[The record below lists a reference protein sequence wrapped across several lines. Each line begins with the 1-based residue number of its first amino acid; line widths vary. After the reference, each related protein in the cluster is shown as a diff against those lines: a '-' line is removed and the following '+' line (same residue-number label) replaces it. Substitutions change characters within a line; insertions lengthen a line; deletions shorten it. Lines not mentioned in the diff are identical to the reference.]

1 MRIAVIVG
9 GFPCLSETFILR
21 QITGLLDRGHHVDI
35 FAGSAGNE
43 PVKHPD
49 VDKYRLLTRTHYLTQ
64 CACSEAAPV
73 RALKRLGLI
82 FTNFHRNPMVVL
94 KTFNVAA
101 YGKAAL
107 FLQILCQIAP
117 FLDKD
122 PYDILHCQFGP
133 IGELGLLLR
142 DTGVFHGKIITSFRG
157 FDISSY
163 VKEQGENT
171 YEDLFRRGDLFLCVS
186 EHIKADLI
194 RLGCDRE
201 KIIVHRSGIDPNTF
215 TVIPRELKKG
225 GKTTILTIARLV
237 EKKGVEY
244 GIRAIA
250 EILKKHPQIEY
261 KIAGDGPLKDK
272 LQRLIA
278 ELNVGD
284 KIELVGWRSQDQIA
298 QLLGR
303 ADILLAPSLTSSKG
317 DQEGIP
323 GVIMEAFATGLPVVS
338 TVHAGIPE
346 LVQDGASGFLVPEKN
361 VDALVE
367 KLEILIEQPQL
378 RYAMGRTGRKFVEQ
392 SYNIETLNNRLVDVY
407 QQLLRNEFS
416 PLIFNKTD

>member
-9 GFPCLSETFILR
+9 GFPSLSETFILR
-21 QITGLLDRGHHVDI
+21 QITGLIDRGHEVDI
-35 FAGSAGNE
+35 FAGSAGND
-43 PVKHPD
+43 PVRHPD
-49 VDKYRLLTRTHYLTQ
+49 IEKYRLLTRTHYLTQ
-64 CACSEAAPV
+64 CACSEAAPL
-73 RALKRLGLI
+73 RILKRLGLI
-82 FTNFHRNPMVVL
+82 FANFHKNPTVVL
-94 KTFNVAA
+94 RTFNVAA

-107 FLQILCQIAP
+107 FLQILCQIVP
-117 FLDKD
+117 FLDKG

-133 IGELGLLLR
+133 IGEFGLLLR
-142 DTGVFHGKIITSFRG
+142 DTGVFHGKIVTSFRG

-163 VKEQGENT
+163 VKEQGDNT

-215 TVIPRELKKG
+215 NVIRREPKTA

-244 GIRAIA
+244 GIEAVAKIA
-250 EILKKHPQIEY
+250 AKYPEVEY
-261 KIAGDGPLKDK
+261 KIAGDGPLRDK
-272 LQRLIA
+272 LQLLIA
-278 ELNVGD
+278 KLNVGD
-284 KIELVGWRSQDQIA
+284 KIELLGWRSQDQIA
-298 QLLGR
+298 QLLER
-303 ADILLAPSLTSSKG
+303 SDILLTPSLTSSKG

-338 TVHAGIPE
+338 TEHAGIPE
-346 LVQDGASGFLVPEKN
+346 LVQDGASGFLVPEKD
-361 VDALVE
+361 VDALIQ

-392 SYNIETLNNRLVDVY
+392 YYNIETLNNRLVEVY
-407 QQLLRNEFS
+407 QELLRGEFA
-416 PLIFNKTD
+416 LAHL

>member
-64 CACSEAAPV
+64 CACSEAVPV

-82 FTNFHRNPMVVL
+82 FTNFHKNPTVVL
-94 KTFNVAA
+94 RTFNVAA

-298 QLLGR
+298 QLLER
-303 ADILLAPSLTSSKG
+303 SDILLTPSLTSSKG

-338 TVHAGIPE
+338 TLHAGIPE

-416 PLIFNKTD
+416 PLIFN

>member
-21 QITGLLDRGHHVDI
+21 QITGLIDRGHEVDI
-35 FAGSAGNE
+35 FAGSAGKE
-43 PVKHPD
+43 AVRHPD
-49 VDKYRLLTRTHYLTQ
+49 VDKYGLLARTHYLTQ
-64 CACSEAAPV
+64 CACSEAPPI

-82 FTNFHRNPMVVL
+82 FRNFHKNPTVVL
-94 KTFNVAA
+94 KTFNIAA

-133 IGELGLLLR
+133 IGEFGLLLR
-142 DTGVFHGKIITSFRG
+142 DTGVFHGKIVTSFRG

-171 YEDLFRRGDLFLCVS
+171 YDDLFRRGDLFLCVS
-186 EHIKADLI
+186 DHIKRDLI

-201 KIIVHRSGIDPNTF
+201 KIFVHRSGIDPNAF
-215 TVIPRELKKG
+215 TVVPRESKEDG
-225 GKTTILTIARLV
+225 RTTILTIARFV
-237 EKKGVEY
+237 EKKGLEY
-244 GIRAIA
+244 GIKAMA
-250 EILKKHPQIEY
+250 AILKKHSGIEY

-284 KIELVGWRSQDQIA
+284 KIQLIGWRSQDQIA
-298 QLLGR
+298 QLLAR
-303 ADILLAPSLTSSKG
+303 SDILLAPSLTSSTG

-338 TVHAGIPE
+338 TEHAGIPE
-346 LVQDGASGFLVPEKN
+346 IVRDGASGFLVPEKD
-361 VDALVE
+361 VDALIQ

-378 RYAMGRTGRKFVEQ
+378 RYAMGRTGRKYVEQ
-392 SYNIETLNNRLVDVY
+392 YYNIETLNNRLVELY
-407 QQLLRNEFS
+407 QQLLQREFA
-416 PLIFNKTD
+416 PAHL

>member
-1 MRIAVIVG
+1 MTRYG
-9 GFPCLSETFILR
+9 
-21 QITGLLDRGHHVDI
+21 
-35 FAGSAGNE
+35 
-43 PVKHPD
+43 
-49 VDKYRLLTRTHYLTQ
+49 LLTRTHYLTH

-82 FTNFHRNPMVVL
+82 FTNFHKNPTVVL

-133 IGELGLLLR
+133 IGEFGLLLR

-163 VKEQGENT
+163 VKERGENT

-215 TVIPRELKKG
+215 SVIPREPKKG

-244 GIRAIA
+244 GIKAMA
-250 EILKKHPQIEY
+250 KILKKHPHVEY
-261 KIAGDGPLKDK
+261 KIAGDGPWRDK
-272 LQRLIA
+272 LQLLIM
-278 ELNVGD
+278 ELNVGAH
-284 KIELVGWRSQDQIA
+284 IQLLGWRSQDEITE
-298 QLLGR
+298 LLKNS
-303 ADILLAPSLTSSKG
+303 DILVAPSLTSSTG

-338 TVHAGIPE
+338 TEHAGIPE
-346 LVQDGASGFLVPEKN
+346 IVQDGASGFLVPERDVN
-361 VDALVE
+361 ALIE
-367 KLEILIEQPQL
+367 KLDILIEQPQL

-392 SYNIETLNNRLVDVY
+392 YYNIETLNNRLVEVY
-407 QQLLRNEFS
+407 QQLLRGEFA
-416 PLIFNKTD
+416 PAHI